1 MLRAPFSQELIP
13 INNWDVIVVGAGAA
27 GLMTCLELPASLKV
41 LLLNRN
47 TSKVSSSRWAQG
59 GIASVIRQDDS
70 FDLHAHDTLKAGD
83 GLCDFQAVEMLVKEA
98 PGCVD
103 RLQNLGMIFD
113 QSSDQLATTL
123 EAAHS
128 IRRVLHV
135 KDRTGRALVEVLEE
149 HVENKELEVETSL
162 EENVVTKGAKPAE
175 RSDLK
180 NEAEDIGG
188 PDVKTAKPDDK
199 ESIGKKVAAKMKKAA
214 APSTKPS
221 DASGKVAEETT
232 EVEGEN
238 LAEEE
243 TSVSE
248 YSFDE
253 DLDALVSGSEL
264 TEEFRDKAKLIFEA
278 AVAEKV
284 NAEVATISEAYEKA
298 YEESVAELKTELS
311 EQIDSYLTFVAQ
323 KWVEEN
329 ALAIDNGIKAE
340 IAENVM
346 RGLQNLFIEN
356 NLDVPEEKFDLVDNM
371 VEKLDEMENKLNEQ
385 IEINV
390 EMHKKLGGYIKNGIV
405 SEVSVGLAETQK
417 DKLQG
422 LSEGVEFKTE
432 EDFRNKIETIKE
444 SYFTRKAEVAEEA
457 KEPTEEASQPLVES
471 TVSGTMGKYVDALA
485 RWSK

>member
-1 MLRAPFSQELIP
+1 MS
-13 INNWDVIVVGAGAA
+13 
-27 GLMTCLELPASLKV
+27 
-41 LLLNRN
+41 
-47 TSKVSSSRWAQG
+47 
-59 GIASVIRQDDS
+59 
-70 FDLHAHDTLKAGD
+70 
-83 GLCDFQAVEMLVKEA
+83 
-98 PGCVD
+98 
-103 RLQNLGMIFD
+103 
-113 QSSDQLATTL
+113 
-123 EAAHS
+123 
-128 IRRVLHV
+128 
-135 KDRTGRALVEVLEE
+135 E

-356 NLDVPEEKFDLVDNM
+356 NLDVPEEKFDLVDDM

-417 DKLQG
+417 DKLKG

-432 EDFRNKIETIKE
+432 EDFRNKIETLKE
-444 SYFTRKAEVAEEA
+444 SYFSKSAPQT
-457 KEPTEEASQPLVES
+457 LVE
-471 TVSGTMGKYVDALA
+471 DAPVEEPIQGDA
-485 RWSK
+485 MSAYAAAISRWSAKQS